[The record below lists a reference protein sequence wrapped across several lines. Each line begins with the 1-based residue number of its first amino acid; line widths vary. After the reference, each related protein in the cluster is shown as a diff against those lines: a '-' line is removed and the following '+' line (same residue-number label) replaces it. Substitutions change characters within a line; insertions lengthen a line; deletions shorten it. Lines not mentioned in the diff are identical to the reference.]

1 MVTIVS
7 EFYNNVN
14 KRTDRN
20 FNNYVN
26 YGNVLLK
33 AKINKIIFTDE
44 EMYKKINQYENENT
58 KIILTNKEDD
68 IYLYKYLNILDNFK
82 VNTTSTLK
90 DTLEYMFINCNKT
103 EVIRKA
109 IELNYFNT
117 EDFIWLDFGI
127 RHVFKNNSDE
137 EFIKKN
143 RKLK

>member
-7 EFYNNVN
+7 AFYNNVN

-58 KIILTNKEDD
+58 KIILTNKED
-68 IYLYKYLNILDNFK
+68 ISL
-82 VNTTSTLK
+82 
-90 DTLEYMFINCNKT
+90 
-103 EVIRKA
+103 
-109 IELNYFNT
+109 
-117 EDFIWLDFGI
+117 
-127 RHVFKNNSDE
+127 
-137 EFIKKN
+137 
-143 RKLK
+143 